1 MLESSVYGT
10 SWNWVFSIY
19 QYKPDIQGII
29 RYDTRLDVPSFLLLD
44 GKALERAFKLA
55 IQDLHRAFDLYT
67 SLWAI
72 YFDIPAAMV
81 DTAMVE

>member
-1 MLESSVYGT
+1 
-10 SWNWVFSIY
+10 
-19 QYKPDIQGII
+19 
-29 RYDTRLDVPSFLLLD
+29 LD